1 MGQSRPRDGGARN
14 GDAFMLRSIA
24 IAMAALAA
32 AVFAQGA
39 QAHVFTQK
47 FNTMHYSVNEVILG
61 SGEVLDQQRQSQI
74 VQEVQ
79 AKARG
84 LKYQTVTAVFPPG
97 AAGLAGNVS
106 QPLAGLL
113 SITNYGGGDK
123 VEWRTQNVY
132 ATNIGITLNTE
143 LLRQF
148 VDNRMLTPLLG
159 ELRQMP
165 LILAE
170 LPLELNTRDFRGTR
184 FYTFKDRSFVIDA
197 AVIDSLFY
205 DAQQR
210 TQATPGC
217 KISMMVMPDRV
228 STDAP
233 LFIGAHG
240 TVNSITCT
248 APKK

>member
-1 MGQSRPRDGGARN
+1 
-14 GDAFMLRSIA
+14 MLRSLA
-24 IAMAALAA
+24 IAMAAIGA

-47 FNTMHYSVNEVILG
+47 FNTMHYSVNEVILD

-74 VQEVQ
+74 VEQVQ

-97 AAGLAGNVS
+97 AQGLAGTVN

-123 VEWRTQNVY
+123 VEWRTQNVF
-132 ATNIGITLNTE
+132 ATNIGITLNAD

-148 VDNRMLTPLLG
+148 VDNRVLSPLLS

-165 LILAE
+165 LILAD
-170 LPLELNTRDFRGTR
+170 LPLEMNTKDFRGFR

-205 DAQQR
+205 NAQQR
-210 TQATPGC
+210 AEPIPGC
-217 KISMMVMPDRV
+217 RISMMVIADRI

-240 TVNSITCT
+240 TVNSIACP